1 MNLYDEVRAHDE
13 LQRALK
19 SDNPEQLSRVL
30 VANIWPLY
38 SDHYGLLMSTI
49 ESLPVKVLA
58 RYPVLWA
65 THPMTAI
72 LARTTRQ
79 FKPLM
84 SQEAARTMS
93 PAEVDSFT
101 LTQMV
106 SFRFSGDVAA
116 ALMFAGRLEDRIL
129 NVRTD
134 SRERSD
140 GPLWFYRDQIGVTFL
155 LAGDTSRALI
165 EFGTAAQLG
174 ALSKQRDA
182 VRVAL
187 GHAALGHALR
197 GSLDVAEHTLSQL
210 NDQPPATAAH
220 ESGTKLAQLTAA
232 ALIAVERMDNGAEQL
247 LRELGPS
254 DGIDMT
260 WPFALL
266 ARVRALLAKQRP
278 EEALEA
284 IQLADRSHPS
294 LCGSVATDIINALTI
309 EALAA
314 SDNARGA
321 WRHTESVGQ
330 AGTHTKFAMLRL
342 ALRDLR
348 FDLAHEYRHQIGS
361 DDLSPGQKT
370 ELMLLSAWLELAQ
383 TGEIEDQTVA
393 QIARFARQ
401 RDAARLLSTVPR
413 QLVEQVMSKLSR
425 DEINELE
432 QLTPGLIH
440 IEMEPRPTLT
450 PSELRVLSALPIH
463 TTTAAIAAAFHVSP
477 NTIKSQLKALY
488 RKLECTSREGA
499 IKSASRMRIIADDFG

>member
-1 MNLYDEVRAHDE
+1 MNLYDELKALEDV
-13 LQRALK
+13 QRALK
-19 SDNPEQLSRVL
+19 SDNPEILSKVL
-30 VANIWPLY
+30 VDNIWPLY
-38 SDHYGLLMSTI
+38 SCHYELLMTSI
-49 ESLPVKVLA
+49 ESLPVKTLA

-72 LARTTRQ
+72 LARTTRHY
-79 FKPLM
+79 KPLM
-84 SQEAARTMS
+84 NQEAARTMS
-93 PAEVDSFT
+93 PAEIDTFT

-129 NVRTD
+129 NVRAD

-155 LAGDTSRALI
+155 LAGDTARALI

-182 VRVAL
+182 ERVAL
-187 GHAALGHALR
+187 GHTALSHALR
-197 GSLDVAEHTLSQL
+197 GSLDAADQALNQL
-210 NDQPPATAAH
+210 VDQAPATPAH
-220 ESGTKLAQLTAA
+220 EEGTKLTERVAA
-232 ALIAVERMDNGAEQL
+232 ALVAVERMDDGTEPL
-247 LRELGPS
+247 LRELGPV
-254 DGIDMT
+254 DGIDIT

-266 ARVRALLAKQRP
+266 ARTRALLAKQRP
-278 EEALEA
+278 EEALEL
-284 IQLADRSHPS
+284 IQLSERSHPS
-294 LCGSVATDIINALTI
+294 LCGSVATDIINSQTI

-314 SDNARGA
+314 SDNTRAA
-321 WRHTESVGQ
+321 WRHVDATGH
-330 AGTHTKFAMLRL
+330 AGTLTRFAILRL

-348 FDLAHEYRHQIGS
+348 FEQAHEIRLKLGNEA
-361 DDLSPGQKT
+361 LSPGHQI
-370 ELMLLSAWLELAQ
+370 ELILLSAWLELAQ
-383 TGEIEDQTVA
+383 TGQIADQTAA

-401 RDAARLLSTVPR
+401 RNTARLLSTVPR
-413 QLVEQVMSKLSR
+413 QLIERVMSKLSH

-432 QLTPGLIH
+432 QLKPGLEH

-463 TTTAAIAAAFHVSP
+463 STTAAIAAAFHVSP

-488 RKLECTSREGA
+488 RKLECTSREDA